1 MWCSFHSLV
10 PKKTDFFSIANI
22 NVVINNHC
30 RHGVNFITIKIFR
43 ITERK
48 YIATEIRIRNINKLG
63 RRTFIINCII

>member
-1 MWCSFHSLV
+1 MVFHSLV

-43 ITERK
+43 TTERK
-48 YIATEIRIRNINKLG
+48 YIAPEIVLEI
-63 RRTFIINCII
+63 